1 MKIKSMPAGQR
12 PSVQRKYIVIDRT
25 RYLPD
30 RSVCPSSPAQPW
42 SVYEDLSP
50 LVEPPLATF
59 TNDAAA
65 FEYAA
70 TLSMEPSRD

>member
-50 LVEPPLATF
+50 ACRAT
-59 TNDAAA
+59 TGHL
-65 FEYAA
+65 YGRR
-70 TLSMEPSRD
+70 SCV